1 MMTTRALRHLTAALS
16 GLVATALVLLAGA
29 SGPASAV
36 DGDYRANPGPYF
48 ETPGSSTITNLVLRN
63 IRNTP
68 SGAYIRFVSWSFT
81 SGDVAD
87 ALSDAHDRGVVVRV
101 LMSRGQLSASSTA
114 RDLQTQLG
122 GDSWLRGV
130 KNSARGDDKF
140 DDEWTALHQKSFTFS
155 TTGQSKRVSIVAS
168 ANPTDHARD
177 AQFHDAY
184 QFVGNEAVYDKLV
197 DVFQEQT
204 EDSPEAKPFLRWST
218 RRAALVFSP
227 WNSPS
232 MDDPVVGRIENLP
245 NHARIRIANSAWQGP
260 RGVAIARAVAAHE
273 RSQQGRDVW
282 VLASSPF
289 ADDVRRILRAQDI
302 PIFKGY
308 WHDERYHHHKFMTAR
323 WSQDGEAQTRVWTG
337 SENWSNASRGNDE
350 LVLRVHGFKAHEKYV
365 AFFDKVVGL
374 PD

>member
-1 MMTTRALRHLTAALS
+1 MTGHTLRLLAAAVSAVVATFLAALP
-16 GLVATALVLLAGA
+16 AA

-36 DGDYRANPGPYF
+36 DADYRARPGAYF
-48 ETPGSSTITNLVLRN
+48 ETPAGSRITNLVLRN

-101 LMSRGQLSASSTA
+101 LMSRGQLGGSTSAQ
-114 RDLQTQLG
+114 DLQDQLDG
-122 GDSWLRGV
+122 ASWLRGV

-140 DDEWTALHQKSFTFS
+140 DGQWTALHQKSFTFS

-184 QFVGNEAVYDKLV
+184 QFVGNSAVYDKLV

-204 EDSPEAKPFLRWST
+204 EDTPEAEPFLRWST
-218 RRAALVFSP
+218 RRAAMVFLP
-227 WNSPS
+227 WDSPS
-232 MDDPVVGRIENLP
+232 MEDPVVGRIESLP

-273 RSQQGRDVW
+273 RSRQGRDVW

-289 ADDVRRILRAQDI
+289 ADDVRQILRAEDI

-323 WSQDGEAQTRVWTG
+323 WSEGGNAQTRVWTG

-350 LVLRVHGFKAHEKYV
+350 LVLRVESFRAHEKYV
-365 AFFDKVVGL
+365 AFFDKVAGL